1 MAEIYTEKNQRKVVL
16 DTETT
21 GKNDD
26 GTPGDH
32 RIIEIGCVELIGRK
46 LTGKK
51 LQLYINPDRPVDEEA
66 YKVHKISD
74 EFLATQP
81 RFHEVFQEFYDFIAG
96 AELII
101 HNARFD
107 VGFIDNEFRLNN
119 NNLKVDNI
127 CTVTDTLDIA
137 RKKYPGQRISLDALC
152 SKLNV
157 DASARTSHGALLDAE
172 ILAEVFLAMT
182 GGQGEFEFNPSK
194 SADAVGTE
202 HADRTS
208 ILGDRKIPVILPSVE
223 EDGDDI
229 IYQMKLKKLEIPFS
243 GKSPSQADCIVALRT
258 NFFGDDKYMEYQD
271 AKAEI
276 LVRELDKRSSLYDV
290 YKRVQQAKVK
300 RNKK

>member
-21 GKNDD
+21 GKCED

-32 RIIEIGCVELIGRK
+32 RIIEIGCVEMLGRK
-46 LTGKK
+46 LTGRK

-119 NNLKVDNI
+119 NNIKVDNI
-127 CTVTDTLDIA
+127 CSVTDTLDIA

-182 GGQGEFEFNPSK
+182 GGQGEFEFG
-194 SADAVGTE
+194 SASSLGTAE
-202 HADRTS
+202 SGHVDRST

-223 EDGDDI
+223 EEGDDI
-229 IYQMKLKKLEIPFS
+229 IYQMKLKRIEIPTAK
-243 GKSPSQADCIVALRT
+243 GKVTDADCIIALRS
-258 NFFGDDKYMEYQD
+258 NFFGDEKYMKYQE
-271 AKAEI
+271 AKEDI
-276 LVRELDKRSSLYDV
+276 LISELDKRSSLYDV
-290 YKRVQQAKVK
+290 YKRVQQAKVS
-300 RNKK
+300 RSKK